1 MNQGYRG
8 GYAQDASPQ
17 GYGGG
22 QGIHSVLYLLNKFKE
37 NIVFISYSKGYGNP
51 ERVPPPGVAPAGNG
65 LGVPGAGAGAAG
77 PGGPGPQRGGG
88 HHHQPSQSQYHPYR
102 RGGV

>member
-1 MNQGYRG
+1 MPKGMEVDKVIIELTFRKKKSG
-8 GYAQDASPQ
+8 
-17 GYGGG
+17 
-22 QGIHSVLYLLNKFKE
+22 NKVFKF
-37 NIVFISYSKGYGNP
+37 VGYGNP

>member
-1 MNQGYRG
+1 MEVDKVIVNLVFTKKHLYDNYGY
-8 GYAQDASPQ
+8 SFFF
-17 GYGGG
+17 
-22 QGIHSVLYLLNKFKE
+22 L
-37 NIVFISYSKGYGNP
+37 GYGNP